1 MGEAFADQPGQFGLV
16 IKRVEAR
23 DNAACA
29 MTEQK
34 KGQSR
39 FSRSCL
45 VDNGLDVLDVIL
57 KLVNVEALAIRT
69 AAAAQVHG
77 VDGQALCGQLL
88 GYPSVVATMGVKT
101 RNDDDHRARLFLWTQ
116 RP

>member
-1 MGEAFADQPGQFGLV
+1 MGEAFADQSGQFGLV

-29 MTEQK
+29 MAEQE

-39 FSRSCL
+39 FSRPCH
-45 VDNGLDVLDVIL
+45 VDNGLDVLNVIL
-57 KLVNVEALAIRT
+57 KTVNVEALAIRT

-77 VDGQALCGQLL
+77 VDGQALCDQLL
-88 GYPSVVATMGVKT
+88 GYPRVVATMGVKT
-101 RNDDDHRARLFLWTQ
+101 WNNDDNSARFFFWA
-116 RP
+116 